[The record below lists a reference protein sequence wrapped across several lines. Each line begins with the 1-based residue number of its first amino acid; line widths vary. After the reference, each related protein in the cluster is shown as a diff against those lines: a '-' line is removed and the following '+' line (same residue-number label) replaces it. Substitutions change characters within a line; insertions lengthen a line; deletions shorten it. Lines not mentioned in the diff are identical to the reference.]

1 MTFRIKRETQFTV
14 TTHSLLFN
22 SPVSLG
28 FVSENGTNK
37 QLGQNNIICL
47 I

>member
-14 TTHSLLFN
+14 TTHSILFN
-22 SPVSLG
+22 SPVNLV

-37 QLGQNNIICL
+37 QLAQDSVT
-47 I
+47 